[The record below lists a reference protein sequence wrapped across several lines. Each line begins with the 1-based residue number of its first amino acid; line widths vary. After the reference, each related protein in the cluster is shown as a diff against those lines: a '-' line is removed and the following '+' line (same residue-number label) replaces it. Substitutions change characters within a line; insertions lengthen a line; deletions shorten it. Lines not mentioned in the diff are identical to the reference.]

1 MENNNQQ
8 EITQAI
14 SEEKSYYVSTHF
26 ESDEAMKTYYLQM
39 ADNMNI
45 SRQIGEN
52 PEFVALKNV
61 LHKLK
66 QYVRVL
72 QYVCD
77 YEWGRGV
84 SEIHDACGVYL
95 MQKNIEHRK
104 LVKFNEEIGQHLQFI
119 AKLAGDTGVIKQLQ
133 GNLAFHVNNVD
144 YLMRRLRTRSER
156 TEA

>member
-1 MENNNQQ
+1 MENSNQP

-14 SEEKSYYVSTHF
+14 SEDKSYYVSTHF
-26 ESDEAMKTYYLQM
+26 ESDEAMKAYYLQM

-52 PEFVALKNV
+52 PEYVALKNV

-119 AKLAGDTGVIKQLQ
+119 AKLAGDTGFMKQLQ
-133 GNLAFHVNNVD
+133 GYLAFHMNNVD
-144 YLMRRLRTRSER
+144 FLVRGLRKQFEK
-156 TEA
+156 TEI